1 LSNTRYDFIDGG
13 GTSGKYPMK
22 LREMYSSWLLVSGL
36 ICWVMGI
43 GNWTVGAIETS
54 KYQALLYKTARTG
67 LEENYRNFQE
77 LDHQKNEEVLRRINE
92 DREKFNGARVKLN
105 FFYVVLTGGR
115 VLFFV
120 GAIMSLLAVVRLI
133 RRDSRIKIKRLTET
147 EEPAG

>member
-1 LSNTRYDFIDGG
+1 
-13 GTSGKYPMK
+13 MK
-22 LREMYSSWLLVSGL
+22 LREMYASWLLVSGVV
-36 ICWVMGI
+36 CVVMGI

-77 LDHQKNEEVLRRINE
+77 LDDQKNQEVLRRINE

-115 VLFFV
+115 VLLIV
-120 GAIMSLLAVVRLI
+120 GVVLSLMAIVRLI
-133 RRDSRIKIKRLTET
+133 RRDSRIKIKQLTES
-147 EEPAG
+147 EVPAR

>member
-1 LSNTRYDFIDGG
+1 
-13 GTSGKYPMK
+13 MK
-22 LREMYSSWLLVSGL
+22 VREMYSSSLLLSGVICL
-36 ICWVMGI
+36 IMGV
-43 GNWTVGAIETS
+43 GNLTVGAIETS
-54 KYQALLYKTARTG
+54 KYQALLFKTARTG

-120 GAIMSLLAVVRLI
+120 GAVLSLVAVVRLI
-133 RRDSRIKIKRLTET
+133 RRDARLKIKQLTESEGRIAT
-147 EEPAG
+147 

>member
-1 LSNTRYDFIDGG
+1 
-13 GTSGKYPMK
+13 MK

-36 ICWVMGI
+36 ICWFMGI

-67 LEENYRNFQE
+67 LEESYRNFQE
-77 LDHQKNEEVLRRINE
+77 LDQQKNEEVLRRINE

-115 VLFFV
+115 VLFFM
-120 GAIMSLLAVVRLI
+120 GAMMSLLAVVRLI
-133 RRDSRIKIKRLTET
+133 RRDSWVKIKQLSQER
-147 EEPAG
+147 AG

>member
-1 LSNTRYDFIDGG
+1 
-13 GTSGKYPMK
+13 MK

-36 ICWVMGI
+36 VCLVMGI

-77 LDHQKNEEVLRRINE
+77 LDDQKNQEVLRRINE

-105 FFYVVLTGGR
+105 FFYVVLIGGR
-115 VLFFV
+115 ALFFV
-120 GAIMSLLAVVRLI
+120 GALLSLIAFVHLI
-133 RRDSRIKIKRLTET
+133 RRDARLKIKQLLGSSG
-147 EEPAG
+147 EPAR

>member
-1 LSNTRYDFIDGG
+1 MCPTPAMIFIKRTDREI
-13 GTSGKYPMK
+13 PMK

-36 ICWVMGI
+36 ICWFMGI

-77 LDHQKNEEVLRRINE
+77 LDQQKNEEVLRRINE

-115 VLFFV
+115 VLFFM
-120 GAIMSLLAVVRLI
+120 GAMMSLLAVVRLI
-133 RRDSRIKIKRLTET
+133 RRDSWVKIKQLSQER
-147 EEPAG
+147 AG

>member
-1 LSNTRYDFIDGG
+1 
-13 GTSGKYPMK
+13 MK
-22 LREMYSSWLLVSGL
+22 AREMYSSWLLVSGL
-36 ICWVMGI
+36 ICLLMGV

-54 KYQALLYKTARTG
+54 KYQALLLKTARTG

-115 VLFFV
+115 VLFFL
-120 GAIMSLLAVVRLI
+120 GAALSLMAVVRLI
-133 RRDSRIKIKRLTET
+133 RRDARIKIKRLTES

>member
-1 LSNTRYDFIDGG
+1 
-13 GTSGKYPMK
+13 MK
-22 LREMYSSWLLVSGL
+22 LREMYASWLLVSGL
-36 ICWVMGI
+36 ICLVMGV

-77 LDHQKNEEVLRRINE
+77 LDDQKNQEVLRRINE

-120 GAIMSLLAVVRLI
+120 GAILSLVAIVRLI
-133 RRDSRIKIKRLTET
+133 RRDTQLKIKQLTES
-147 EEPAG
+147 EQPAS

>member
-1 LSNTRYDFIDGG
+1 
-13 GTSGKYPMK
+13 MK
-22 LREMYSSWLLVSGL
+22 LREMYASWLLLSGL
-36 ICWVMGI
+36 ICLVMGI

-77 LDHQKNEEVLRRINE
+77 LDDQKNQEVLRRINE

-120 GAIMSLLAVVRLI
+120 GAVLSLMAIVRLI
-133 RRDSRIKIKRLTET
+133 RRDARIKIKQLTES

>member
-1 LSNTRYDFIDGG
+1 
-13 GTSGKYPMK
+13 
-22 LREMYSSWLLVSGL
+22 
-36 ICWVMGI
+36 MGI

-54 KYQALLYKTARTG
+54 KYQALLFKTARTG

-115 VLFFV
+115 VLFFL
-120 GAIMSLLAVVRLI
+120 GAGLSLVAVVRLI
-133 RRDSRIKIKRLTET
+133 RRDARLKIKRLTEQRV
-147 EEPAG
+147 G

>member
-1 LSNTRYDFIDGG
+1 MIVPGAKPG
-13 GTSGKYPMK
+13 CQEAAMK
-22 LREMYSSWLLVSGL
+22 PREVYSSWLMISGVVCL
-36 ICWVMGI
+36 LMGI

-67 LEENYRNFQE
+67 LEENYRKFQE

-115 VLFFV
+115 VLFFL
-120 GAIMSLLAVVRLI
+120 GAAVSLIALVRLI
-133 RRDSRIKIKRLTET
+133 RRDALIKIKRLTQS
-147 EEPAG
+147 EEPAS